1 MSFNQ
6 ATMKTTE
13 LIFFL
18 YSLANSLQNSTM
30 FNINSYLFS
39 TLIALEKKN
48 HESVSHD
55 QHGLF
60 KPFSRVITVSK
71 TSRSDRHQHYIGTL
85 KDLG

>member
-60 KPFSRVITVSK
+60 KPSSQELSPYPRPPI
-71 TSRSDRHQHYIGTL
+71 RIGINTIL
-85 KDLG
+85 AL